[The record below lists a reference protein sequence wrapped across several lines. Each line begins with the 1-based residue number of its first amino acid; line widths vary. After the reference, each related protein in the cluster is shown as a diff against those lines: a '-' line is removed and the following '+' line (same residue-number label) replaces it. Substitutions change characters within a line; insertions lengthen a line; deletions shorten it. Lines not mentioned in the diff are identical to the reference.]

1 MYDPTVAGRL
11 EPRLSYVA
19 TENRATRPCS
29 QVTIPSVIRK
39 LERCPRHDEALSTS
53 DIEDV
58 LTASSEIRHRQT
70 TALTTTVKHRRAPI
84 YALIS

>member
-19 TENRATRPCS
+19 SENRATRPCS

-53 DIEDV
+53 DIEMF
-58 LTASSEIRHRQT
+58 S
-70 TALTTTVKHRRAPI
+70 RRAQK
-84 YALIS
+84 YATDKPQL